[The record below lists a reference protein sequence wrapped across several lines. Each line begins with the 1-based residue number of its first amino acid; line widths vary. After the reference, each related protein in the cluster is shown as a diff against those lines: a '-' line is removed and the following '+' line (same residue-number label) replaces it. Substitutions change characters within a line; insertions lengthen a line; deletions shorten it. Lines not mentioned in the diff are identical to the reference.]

1 MPFPSFTALSRQS
14 PPNSAFGQCLR
25 GAIAMLPLCVAVIS
39 WGILAGSMAVQA
51 GLTFW
56 QAVGMSAVI
65 FAGAAQLVTLSL
77 LMSGSGVMTIV
88 LTVMVITAQH
98 LIYGLTL
105 RPTVAPLK
113 ARYRL
118 LLGFL
123 LTDELFA
130 LAIAAKARLT
140 TAYLLGAG
148 LTFYVSWVI
157 CSLAGVMMA
166 NAIPHLDRYHLD
178 FSIVATFITLVVPM
192 VKHLPVLA
200 GTLFSLF
207 MSMLLAYW
215 RIEGA
220 IMIAG
225 LGGMAVSVL
234 MARLSE
240 KTSRTG
246 ETS

>member
-1 MPFPSFTALSRQS
+1 MSFSPFTALSRRYPS
-14 PPNSAFGQCLR
+14 DSASSRFLSGTV
-25 GAIAMLPLCVAVIS
+25 AMLPLCVAVIP

-77 LMSGSGVMTIV
+77 LMSGGSVMTIL

-105 RPTVAPLK
+105 RPTIAPLK

-130 LAIAAKARLT
+130 LAIAAKTRLT

-148 LTFYVSWVI
+148 LMFYLSWLV

-192 VKHLPVLA
+192 VKRLPVLA
-200 GTLFSLF
+200 GTLFSLL

-225 LGGMAVSVL
+225 LGGMVVSVL
-234 MARLSE
+234 MARL
-240 KTSRTG
+240 TG

>member
-1 MPFPSFTALSRQS
+1 M
-14 PPNSAFGQCLR
+14 
-25 GAIAMLPLCVAVIS
+25 
-39 WGILAGSMAVQA
+39 
-51 GLTFW
+51 
-56 QAVGMSAVI
+56 
-65 FAGAAQLVTLSL
+65 
-77 LMSGSGVMTIV
+77 
-88 LTVMVITAQH
+88 
-98 LIYGLTL
+98 
-105 RPTVAPLK
+105 
-113 ARYRL
+113 
-118 LLGFL
+118 

-130 LAIAAKARLT
+130 LAIAAKTRLT

-148 LTFYVSWVI
+148 LTFYVGWVI

-192 VKHLPVLA
+192 VKRLPVLA

-234 MARLSE
+234 MARL
-240 KTSRTG
+240 TG

>member
-1 MPFPSFTALSRQS
+1 MSFSPFTALSRRYPS
-14 PPNSAFGQCLR
+14 DSASSQFLS
-25 GAIAMLPLCVAVIS
+25 GAVAMLPLCVAVIP

-77 LMSGSGVMTIV
+77 LMSGSSIMTIL

-105 RPTVAPLK
+105 RPTIAPLK

-130 LAIAAKARLT
+130 LAIAAKTRLT

-148 LTFYVSWVI
+148 LTFYLCWVV

-192 VKHLPVLA
+192 VKRLPVLA
-200 GTLFSLF
+200 GTLFSLL

-234 MARLSE
+234 MARL
-240 KTSRTG
+240 TG

>member
-1 MPFPSFTALSRQS
+1 MSFSPFTALSRRYPS
-14 PPNSAFGQCLR
+14 DSASNQFLS
-25 GAIAMLPLCVAVIS
+25 GAVAMLPLCVAVIP

-77 LMSGSGVMTIV
+77 LMSGSSVMTIL

-105 RPTVAPLK
+105 RPTIAPLK

-130 LAIAAKARLT
+130 LAIAAKTRLT

-148 LTFYVSWVI
+148 LTFYLCWVV

-192 VKHLPVLA
+192 VTRLPVLA
-200 GTLFSLF
+200 GTLFSLL

-234 MARLSE
+234 MARLN
-240 KTSRTG
+240 G

>member
-1 MPFPSFTALSRQS
+1 
-14 PPNSAFGQCLR
+14 
-25 GAIAMLPLCVAVIS
+25 MLPLCVAVIP

-56 QAVGMSAVI
+56 QEIGMSAII
-65 FAGAAQLVTLSL
+65 FAGAAQLVTLGL
-77 LMSGSGVMTIV
+77 LMSGSSAVTIL

-105 RPTVAPLK
+105 RPTIAPLK

-130 LAIAAKARLT
+130 LAMAAKARLT

-148 LTFYVSWVI
+148 LTFYLCWVV
-157 CSLAGVMMA
+157 CSLAGIVMA
-166 NAIPHLDRYHLD
+166 HAIPNLERYHLD

-192 VKHLPVLA
+192 VKRLPVLA
-200 GTLFSLF
+200 GTLFSLC
-207 MSMLLAYW
+207 MSMLLACW

-234 MARLSE
+234 TARLTGA
-240 KTSRTG
+240 TS
-246 ETS
+246 

>member
-1 MPFPSFTALSRQS
+1 MSLSIFTALSRRHS
-14 PPNSAFGQCLR
+14 PDSASSQFVG
-25 GAIAMLPLCVAVIS
+25 GAVAMLPLCVSVIP

-56 QAVGMSAVI
+56 QGVGMSAII
-65 FAGAAQLVTLSL
+65 FAGAAQLVTLGL
-77 LMSGSGVMTIV
+77 LMSGSSAVTV
-88 LTVMVITAQH
+88 LLTVMVITAQH

-105 RPTVAPLK
+105 RPTIAPLA

-140 TAYLLGAG
+140 TAYLIGAG
-148 LTFYVSWVI
+148 LTFYLCWVA
-157 CSLAGVMMA
+157 CSLAGIGMA
-166 NAIPHLDRYHLD
+166 HALPNLERYHLD

-192 VKHLPVLA
+192 VKRLPVLA

-220 IMIAG
+220 MMIAG
-225 LGGMAVSVL
+225 LGGMALAVIT
-234 MARLSE
+234 ARL
-240 KTSRTG
+240 TG
-246 ETS
+246 ETSGETS